1 MKTSIIRRHAAA
13 LSVLG
18 ASLVIGGCASTPAP
32 TLITLPAVNSAASA
46 SAAPMAV
53 GPLPVLSLARVDA
66 PEYVVSRRVR
76 YRTDASTLAEWP
88 DTYWAERIEIS
99 LSRELVAA
107 MRGGL
112 PGWSVCDANCGELAP
127 AMTLRIV
134 IDRMDYFRSEKMLRA
149 KVRMITTTT
158 ERPPRALKD
167 LDRSY
172 EISAS
177 GDSAQ
182 AQAKSYSDLLARVA
196 ADATLLVGPP
206 VLARPAPAVMP
217 AR

>member
-13 LSVLG
+13 LSILA

-32 TLITLPAVNSAASA
+32 TLITLPAVNSAAPGST
-46 SAAPMAV
+46 APIAV
-53 GPLPVLSLARVDA
+53 GPLPVLALARVDA

-107 MRGGL
+107 MRGAL

-134 IDRMDYFRSEKMLRA
+134 IDRMDYFRGEKMLRA
-149 KVRMITTTT
+149 KVRMITATA
-158 ERPPRALKD
+158 ERPPSALKD

-172 EISAS
+172 EISAN

-196 ADATLLVGPP
+196 ADATALVGPP
-206 VLARPAPAVMP
+206 VPARPAPAVMP